1 MDAWTPVQ
9 DETLDMP
16 RKTYSPSQVVK
27 NLRRAEALMAAGASL
42 NEAAKALG
50 VTHGTLMEWREKFDV
65 LATAGIQRIKQ
76 LEAEN
81 ARLRRAI
88 AELDE
93 QLSEPVQSAATKPAK
108 RKGKSTR

>member
-1 MDAWTPVQ
+1 
-9 DETLDMP
+9 
-16 RKTYSPSQVVK
+16 
-27 NLRRAEALMAAGASL
+27 MAAGASL
-42 NEAAKALG
+42 NEAAQVLG
-50 VTHGTLMEWREKFDV
+50 VTHGTLIEWRKKFDV

-93 QLSEPVQSAATKPAK
+93 QLTSERVDNTGAAKK
-108 RKGKSTR
+108 RASKSKR

>member
-1 MDAWTPVQ
+1 
-9 DETLDMP
+9 MP
-16 RKTYSPSQVVK
+16 RKTYTADQVVRK
-27 NLRRAEALMAAGASL
+27 LRRAEALMAAGASL
-42 NEAAKALG
+42 NEAAKVLG
-50 VTHGTLMEWREKFDV
+50 VTHGTLIEWRKKFDV

-93 QLSEPVQSAATKPAK
+93 QSPGRVDVVSAPAK
-108 RKGKSTR
+108 KGAAKGKRQA

>member
-1 MDAWTPVQ
+1 
-9 DETLDMP
+9 MP
-16 RKTYSPSQVVK
+16 RKTYSADQMVRK
-27 NLRRAEALMAAGASL
+27 LRRAEALMAAGASL

-50 VTHGTLMEWREKFDV
+50 VTHGTLSEWRKRFDV
-65 LATAGIQRIKQ
+65 LATAGVERMRR

-93 QLSEPVQSAATKPAK
+93 QLSRDGIEDGVTSAAKNTAK
-108 RKGKSTR
+108 SKR